1 MLRHLLQG
9 PAPPHRPRLFVGHAP
24 SERGALWEL
33 WSRAA
38 ASLPPPGR
46 RAGGRENPGTTAAEA
61 APPPRAAGST
71 VANEAGPRGP
81 PKQEAV
87 RAVPAVRGVRKGLPA
102 PAPAA
107 PSPPASFPAGS
118 GFSPSPALHL
128 HLHRPGARIRQD
140 VPEVRLSSSRSPFY
154 DRLPP
159 GGYQP
164 RLHWPEPR
172 LHFVRVVR

>member
-87 RAVPAVRGVRKGLPA
+87 RAVPAVRACGRGFLPLRPPP
-102 PAPAA
+102 PALPRA
-107 PSPPASFPAGS
+107 SPPAPDSALLLPCTCTCTAPGPGFGRTSQKSGS
-118 GFSPSPALHL
+118 PPLG
-128 HLHRPGARIRQD
+128 
-140 VPEVRLSSSRSPFY
+140 RLSVTACLQAVTSHASTGLSHAST
-154 DRLPP
+154 LS
-159 GGYQP
+159 G
-164 RLHWPEPR
+164 
-172 LHFVRVVR
+172 